1 MTGLSHN
8 DSNIFIALKNNYSC
22 ISEQDTLAVMKM
34 INQNNEIKAS
44 GNKYTGTSFDL
55 YSSDSFVS
63 TTKDV
68 NPFEKAEKRKQ
79 SKIDALIDE
88 ETFPVKMQKS
98 MMEKFADWLTGLEIQ
113 DSEPTLTLQ
122 DVGFDE
128 TGEIFGWGLQS
139 SDSIFGS
146 SIGVNGAMEGNEIYM

>member
-1 MTGLSHN
+1 MTGLSQN
-8 DSNIFIALKNNYSC
+8 DNNIFMALKNNCSC
-22 ISEQDTLAVMKM
+22 ISEKDTLAVMKM
-34 INQNNEIKAS
+34 INQNNEIKES
-44 GNKYTGTSFDL
+44 GSKYTGTSLDL
-55 YSSDSFVS
+55 YTSDSFIS
-63 TTKDV
+63 TTKKE

-79 SKIDALIDE
+79 SQIDALIDE

-128 TGEIFGWGLQS
+128 SSATYGWGFQS
-139 SDSIFGS
+139 EDSIFGAVA
-146 SIGVNGAMEGNEIYM
+146 GVNGAVDGNEIYM